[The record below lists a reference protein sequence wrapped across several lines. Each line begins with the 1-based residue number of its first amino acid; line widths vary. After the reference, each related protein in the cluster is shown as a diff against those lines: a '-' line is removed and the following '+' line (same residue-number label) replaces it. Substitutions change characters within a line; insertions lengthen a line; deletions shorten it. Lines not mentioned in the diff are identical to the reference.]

1 MSAWQGTAGTQ
12 DREGSL
18 SKRRRARDRSAL
30 IVGTSTEFLGKKPL
44 PIVVRQRPVLLV
56 LGEAGTGKTSVA
68 RRILGQNALR
78 LRGEALQEACARA
91 VRRGRWPEELL
102 VAPGLILDGPT
113 YLNRR
118 PGVVRLLGS
127 LLASRSSVGLRTVV
141 CQGKADDT
149 ASLLMDGLETGQRAT
164 VTLRFPIGRGRVR
177 FAVRMCQQLDLPTS
191 IGRQLEVS
199 EPWTYRKVIRALH
212 VHRREDVELTSG

>member
-1 MSAWQGTAGTQ
+1 MYGRHGLAG
-12 DREGSL
+12 REGAL

-44 PIVVRQRPVLLV
+44 PIVVRTRPVLLV

-78 LRGEALQEACARA
+78 LKGEALNSACARA
-91 VRRGRWPEELL
+91 VRRGRWPDEILA
-102 VAPGLILDGPT
+102 APGLILDGPT

-118 PGVVRLLGS
+118 PGVLRLMAS
-127 LLASRSSVGLRTVV
+127 LLDSRTTAGLRTVIV
-141 CQGKADDT
+141 QGNGDDT
-149 ASLLMDGLETGQRAT
+149 ASLLLDALETGRRAT
-164 VTLRFPIGRGRVR
+164 VTLRFPIGRGQVR

-191 IGRQLEVS
+191 LGRGLEVS

-212 VHRREDVELTSG
+212 AHRREDPEQTSG